1 MTLDVSTIIEILGT
15 ISFTISGVFSAMQK
29 RLDIMGVI
37 IIGFVTAIGGGT
49 VRDVLIGN
57 TPVSW
62 MRNIDIPL
70 IILVTA
76 ICTIIFKHYIK
87 TFKVTLFLFDA
98 LGLGL
103 FTIIGVQKGLSA
115 GLHPAICVA
124 LGTITGCFGGVI
136 RDILLNTI
144 PLIFHKEIY
153 ASACII
159 GGSLYLLMLHVIDPA
174 LAKLMA
180 VAVVCGIR
188 IVAVRFGLKLP
199 VS

>member
-1 MTLDVSTIIEILGT
+1 MPLDITTIIEVLGT
-15 ISFTISGVFSAMQK
+15 VSFTISGVFSAMQK

-49 VRDVLIGN
+49 LRDVLIGN

-62 MRNIDIPL
+62 MRNIDTPL
-70 IILVTA
+70 IILITA
-76 ICTIIFKHYIK
+76 ICTIIFKNRIK
-87 TFKVTLFLFDA
+87 KFKITLFLFDA

-103 FTIIGVQKGLSA
+103 FTIIGVQKALSIN
-115 GLHPAICVA
+115 LHPAICVA
-124 LGTITGCFGGVI
+124 LGTITGCFGGVL
-136 RDILLNTI
+136 RDLLLNTI

-159 GGSLYLLMLHVIDPA
+159 GGIFYLLMLHVIDPG
-174 LAKLMA
+174 LAKLIA
-180 VAVVCGIR
+180 VAAVCGIR